1 MQRVSGWTGGRHGT
15 IADPNSFGRPLIRMV
30 RVPLSSRTSRS
41 RSTVVSSLQRRL
53 QFGFVHLLVR
63 LDAIGQLAR

>member
-1 MQRVSGWTGGRHGT
+1 VAATAPSPTR
-15 IADPNSFGRPLIRMV
+15 IASVGPLIRMV